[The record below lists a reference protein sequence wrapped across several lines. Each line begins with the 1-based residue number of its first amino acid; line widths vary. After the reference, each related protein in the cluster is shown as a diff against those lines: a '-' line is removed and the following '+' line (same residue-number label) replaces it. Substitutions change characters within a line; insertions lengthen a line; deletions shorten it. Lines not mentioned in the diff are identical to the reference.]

1 MSWPG
6 ADDSS
11 GDYGQDQNQ
20 VDRPTDIASLGEFR
34 GNHLVRFTL
43 PQAERALK
51 LMSRPFEDLP
61 QLPFFAPLFAYTTD
75 WQKMEVALPIVE
87 ASYHMGRML
96 TPSEADALAYYRA
109 QFCSRVAWSPPA
121 VLLTAAYLT
130 HRGRSSFR
138 FPFYTPKPASFNPM
152 SFPSAS
158 MSYLSG
164 PAAVRL
170 WHVLRFGAYGL
181 VCQLF
186 IKSFIYSY
194 AQTTTLVGAMRD
206 DRLKVV
212 RETISNRRS
221 GTARPQLPASSPAD
235 PRQVPHSPNAPPT
248 DSPAPQAKRQPGWAQ
263 QPPEPQS
270 APLDDDDSYL
280 FDDASPVAP
289 SQRQAPAH
297 DTRQSSGGGS
307 AWDRIRERAKS
318 EEGAPWNPRQR
329 QDNASV
335 GQPRRD
341 QYTYTQADQEKAYAR
356 EQAQK
361 EFDAMLERERR
372 GVGESGSRN

>member
-61 QLPFFAPLFAYTTD
+61 QLPLFAPLFAYTTD

-158 MSYLSG
+158 ISYLSG

-297 DTRQSSGGGS
+297 DTRQLSGGGS